1 MWVSFWLFYFA
12 SLVYVCLCQ
21 YHIVIVSM
29 TLQCILKSG
38 SVLSSVLFF
47 LKITL
52 AILKF
57 LLFHINFRAFF
68 FLISVFKKS
77 AFETLLGLVL
87 NW

>member
-57 LLFHINFRAFF
+57 LLFRINFRAFLKK
-68 FLISVFKKS
+68 FLFLKKVP
-77 AFETLLGLVL
+77 LRPCWG
-87 NW
+87 